1 MALVSGASSGI
12 GAACV
17 DRLRGD
23 GFLVVSGHH
32 RSTPGQ
38 EESVRLDT
46 TDERSIDSAFDQIDS
61 RWGVPDA
68 VVAVAGLAHAD
79 LAVRLPAERFREIV
93 DLDLTGA
100 FLLART
106 AASRMLPR
114 RRGRVILIG
123 STAASVGVPGLA
135 AYTAAKAGLAGLAR
149 TLAREVGRR
158 GVTVN
163 VVAPGLLDDAASR
176 FDTTRSSAVRSG
188 WEAATPVGRVG
199 RPEEVASVVAFL
211 ASAGAGAVTGAVVPV
226 DGGVSMPF
234 P

>member
-17 DRLRGD
+17 ERLRGD

-32 RSTPGQ
+32 RSTPPP

-46 TDERSIDSAFDQIDS
+46 TDERSIDTALDEVGR
-61 RWGVPDA
+61 RWGVPEV
-68 VVAVAGLAHAD
+68 VVAGAGLAHAD
-79 LAVRLPAERFREIV
+79 LAIRLPAGRFREIV

-100 FLLART
+100 FLLAR
-106 AASRMLPR
+106 AAAARMASR
-114 RRGRVILIG
+114 RRGRLILIG
-123 STAASVGVPGLA
+123 SAAASIGVPGLA
-135 AYTAAKAGLAGLAR
+135 AYTAAKAGLSGLAR

-176 FDTTRSSAVRSG
+176 FDAGGSPAVRAE
-188 WEAATPVGRVG
+188 WEAATPIGRVG
-199 RPEEVASVVAFL
+199 RPDEVASVVAFL
-211 ASAGAGAVTGAVVPV
+211 ASAEAGAITGAVVPV
-226 DGGVSMPF
+226 DGGISMPL